1 MFHHKSRNTDQV
13 CSADQTTSATTRCAK
28 RGSWRRLR
36 RRALV
41 VAALAATA
49 LAATAAVALP
59 GRGRGPGGH
68 HAARMQAQ
76 LDDALDLAKAT
87 PAQRAAVMAER
98 DRLIAQ
104 WKPER
109 GERKESMQELLA
121 LLQSDKPDP
130 AAIAKLQRQH
140 QTRVAEL
147 ARATKEAFGKLHSLF
162 SPEQRK
168 VLAAYVRDE
177 MPSRQ
182 SHWREKM
189 AKFMVDRHLDEA
201 LAVIKAT
208 EAQKGQ
214 IRTLV
219 EQGFDAERKAMQ
231 SAREDVEVALRL
243 FEAAQLDPAA
253 LTALET
259 KQLRA
264 SQARGE
270 RAATI
275 AQQIHAQLTPDQRKA
290 LAAHMQKAAKRFGPD
305 GGLQGKQGGRPGGP
319 NDHHQ
324 RGGNEDDTY

>member
-1 MFHHKSRNTDQV
+1 M
-13 CSADQTTSATTRCAK
+13 
-28 RGSWRRLR
+28 
-36 RRALV
+36 
-41 VAALAATA
+41 
-49 LAATAAVALP
+49 
-59 GRGRGPGGH
+59 GH
-68 HAARMQAQ
+68 HAARIQAQ

-87 PAQRAAVMAER
+87 PAQRAAVTAER
-98 DRLIAQ
+98 DRLISQ

-109 GERKESMQELLA
+109 GERKESVQELLA

-147 ARATKEAFGKLHSLF
+147 AKATKEAFVKLHSLF
-162 SPEQRK
+162 GPGQRK

-182 SHWREKM
+182 SNWREKM

-208 EAQKGQ
+208 EAQKVQ

-231 SAREDVEVALRL
+231 VAREDVEVALRQ
-243 FEAAQLDPAA
+243 FEAAQLDPVA

-275 AQQIHAQLTPDQRKA
+275 AQQIHAQLTADQRKA
-290 LAAHMQKAAKRFGPD
+290 LAAHMQKAAKRFGPE
-305 GGLQGKQGGRPGGP
+305 GGPQGKRGGRPGGP
-319 NDHHQ
+319 QGHQ
-324 RGGNEDDTY
+324 QPGGSVDDTY